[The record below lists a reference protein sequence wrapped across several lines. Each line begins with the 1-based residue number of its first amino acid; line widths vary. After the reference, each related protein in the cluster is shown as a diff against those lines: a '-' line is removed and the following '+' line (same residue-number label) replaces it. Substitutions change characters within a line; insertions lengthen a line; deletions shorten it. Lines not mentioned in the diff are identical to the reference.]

1 MRRGLGVAMEM
12 FSLNLLGL
20 LHVQPFWGA
29 VIGALRSGHLKVDPR
44 GSIDVFHRL
53 CKEGLLSHWDCEKH
67 QDPTPGL
74 STPASIRESSS
85 CSHPQQYLM
94 LAVLLFEALLE
105 SVWVSHGPWAEH
117 ICRSWR
123 SLCMLVRKL
132 LQCFL
137 ICL

>member
-1 MRRGLGVAMEM
+1 MRGLGVAMEM

-20 LHVQPFWGA
+20 LHVQPFLGA

-74 STPASIRESSS
+74 STPASIRGTQTRSRALRKRG
-85 CSHPQQYLM
+85 CHQ
-94 LAVLLFEALLE
+94 LLLLTARE
-105 SVWVSHGPWAEH
+105 TLPSVGS
-117 ICRSWR
+117 
-123 SLCMLVRKL
+123 
-132 LQCFL
+132 
-137 ICL
+137 